1 MEFVIHLK
9 GRGCVWNMGLP
20 KLCRRDYCLNLVRR
34 EELDAVKT
42 KMYYMGNLN
51 AISK

>member
-1 MEFVIHLK
+1 MEYRVTKIK
-9 GRGCVWNMGLP
+9 W
-20 KLCRRDYCLNLVRR
+20 KRDYCLNLVRR

-42 KMYYMGNLN
+42 KMCYMSNLN